1 MCDGFAF
8 NDNRYFEYTFG
19 VMTEFQPNLFVL
31 ILLSLQAAFYLP
43 VGMQA
48 LKRRVGQEKTASLV
62 GLYAIAALALQTFE
76 ALQYA
81 NFLPGVTTHT
91 AALIQWYGTL
101 VLAFLLLFI
110 VRNFLRLEGNGNWL
124 WIGGIWLLMLGAVKS
139 NLLNLPEVLWTNG
152 QVMLPRENL
161 DFGIVLLGWLIFFSA
176 SILATQNAFKRT
188 HQPMHRNR
196 LAYWL
201 PVFVLIATNDSLLLA
216 GYTGWGN
223 PLRLSAAYLIAF
235 VVLHHH
241 LPDIRQILQKLLVFL
256 VTALLAGI
264 SCLGSFLL
272 LDEALAASTY
282 DRWLVQTGV
291 ALVAG
296 LVFTILLAPVQ
307 RLISRLFSAEQYN
320 IGETLREYSLSI
332 SNILDMERLATM
344 AVGLIMEAMEIERG
358 FLFLVDTES
367 DEEGKKTYSLRAVRS
382 PGERPVRSGKLT
394 EASPLVHALL
404 QDKRPLLQ
412 YDIDLAPA
420 FRNLSPQE
428 REWFNAL
435 KAEVYAPI
443 FAKGAWI
450 GLLALGAKLSGNRY
464 TETDLVTLST
474 LANQTAV
481 ALENARLVENLVRL
495 NRELRQAGQ
504 ALDQAHRNLERLDR
518 TKSDFISIASHEL
531 RTPLTVMR
539 GYIEMLLEDEQVQK
553 NPYHLQMIKS
563 LHEGTMRLHEI
574 MDSMF
579 DIAEIDTR
587 NLRLHVQPVDVGE
600 LIRSAGSGLGK
611 NIAERKQKLFIDLP
625 PLPLVMADPN
635 ILRKVFYHL
644 IQNAIK
650 FTPDNGRIGI
660 RGRVV
665 MPRSDFPD
673 GGIEIVVS
681 DTGVGVD
688 PNFREIIFTKFY
700 QTDESLNKH
709 STSKSRFKGGGA
721 GLGLALS
728 RGIVEA
734 HGGKIWVESPGY
746 DEINFPGSHFHVLLP
761 LKRLQNG
768 ETVRMG
774 SAVKMAV

>member
-1 MCDGFAF
+1 ML
-8 NDNRYFEYTFG
+8 ET
-19 VMTEFQPNLFVL
+19 QPNWFALVL
-31 ILLSLQAAFYLP
+31 LCIQAVLYLP
-43 VGMQA
+43 VVRRA
-48 LKRRVGQEKTASLV
+48 LQRRVGQEKAALLV
-62 GLYAIAALALQTFE
+62 GLYAVTAFALQVFE
-76 ALQYA
+76 ALQRA
-81 NFLPGVTTHT
+81 GLLPTVPAYLTDR
-91 AALIQWYGTL
+91 IQWYGTF
-101 VLAFLLLFI
+101 VLAFLLIFL
-110 VRNFLRLEGNGNWL
+110 VRAFLRLQGGKGWL
-124 WIGGIWLLMLGAVKS
+124 WVGGFWLLLLVVTRS
-139 NLLNLPEVLWTNG
+139 NLLHLPATLWAND
-152 QVMLPRENL
+152 QFMLPSENL
-161 DFGIVLLGWLIFFSA
+161 DFGVVLIGWMIFLA
-176 SILATQNAFKRT
+176 APILTTQRAFRHT
-188 HQPMHRNR
+188 PQPMHRNR

-201 PVFVLIATNDSLLLA
+201 PIFILITTNDSLLLT
-216 GYTGWGN
+216 GYVGWGN
-223 PLRLSAAYLIAF
+223 PLRLLTAHLMAYVMLN
-235 VVLHHH
+235 HH
-241 LPDIRQILQKLLVFL
+241 LPDIRQIVQKVFVFL
-256 VTALLAGI
+256 ASAMLCSLF
-264 SCLGSFLL
+264 CLGGFFLL
-272 LDEALAASTY
+272 EDALTTAPNY
-282 DRWLVQTGV
+282 NPRLVQTGV
-291 ALVAG
+291 ALVTG
-296 LVFTILLAPVQ
+296 LLFTLLLGPVQ
-307 RLISRLFSAEQYN
+307 RLISRLFPAEQYN

-358 FLFLVDTES
+358 FLFLVDAETGQ
-367 DEEGKKTYSLRAVRS
+367 DGQKIYHLRAIRS
-382 PGERPVRSGKLT
+382 PGERPIRAGKLT
-394 EASPLVHALL
+394 ESSPLVQAIL
-404 QDKRPLLQ
+404 QDKRPILQ

-420 FRNLSPQE
+420 FSNLSTQE

-435 KAEVYAPI
+435 RAEVYAPI
-443 FAKGAWI
+443 FAKGVWI
-450 GLLALGAKLSGNRY
+450 GLLVLGAKLSGNRY

-495 NRELRQAGQ
+495 NQELRQAGR

-539 GYIEMLLEDEQVQK
+539 GYTEMLLEDEQIQK

-563 LHEGTMRLHEI
+563 LHEGTLRLHEI

-587 NLRLHVQPVDVGE
+587 NLRLHIQPVDVGE
-600 LIRSAGSGLGK
+600 LIRGVSSGLGK
-611 NIAERKQKLFIDLP
+611 NISERKQKLFIDLP
-625 PLPLVMADPN
+625 ALPLVMADPN
-635 ILRKVFYHL
+635 ILRKVFFHL
-644 IQNAIK
+644 VQNAIK
-650 FTPDNGRIGI
+650 FTPDGGRIGI
-660 RGRVV
+660 HGRVV
-665 MPRSDFPD
+665 MPRNDFPD

-709 STSKSRFKGGGA
+709 STSKSRFKGSGA

-761 LKRLQNG
+761 LRRLQNG

-774 SAVKMAV
+774 SALKVTI